1 MEKEEIR
8 NILLEEIKNFIAS
21 YKNDHT
27 LSADKPFNRR
37 ACAERLEIFRENSE
51 PTSAANVTWDCPAP
65 LKVPCD

>member
-8 NILLEEIKNFIAS
+8 HTLLEEIKNFIAS

-27 LSADKPFNRR
+27 LSTEKPFNRR
-37 ACAERLEIFRENSE
+37 ACAERLDIFRENSE
-51 PTSAANVTWDCPAP
+51 PTSAANVTWDCAAP

>member
-27 LSADKPFNRR
+27 LTAEKPFNRR
-37 ACAERLEIFRENSE
+37 ACAERLDVFRENLGADVCGKCDVGLPCSFK
-51 PTSAANVTWDCPAP
+51 SP
-65 LKVPCD
+65 L

>member
-27 LSADKPFNRR
+27 LSMEKPFNRR
-37 ACAERLEIFRENSE
+37 ACAERLDIFREN
-51 PTSAANVTWDCPAP
+51 
-65 LKVPCD
+65 L